1 MNFLLTLILF
11 LPLIGGISALFL
23 RRHPDRCRWVSLGI
37 ALADLILVLV
47 VWAGTD
53 PMPGALDGRRLFV
66 DLPWIPALGI
76 HYFLLLDG
84 ISLIMILLT
93 AFLMVL
99 CILVSWRS
107 ITERAGIYY
116 FVLLATETAVLG
128 VFLAADLF
136 LFYLFWELQLI
147 PIFFLIGLWGHP
159 DRVRAAVKFFLFS
172 MVGSLL
178 LLIAIAG
185 LYLIHGTQT
194 GVYGFTR
201 YQLMNTSLVP
211 TVEWWLFGAFLL
223 AFAVKIPIVPI
234 HTWLPDAHTEAPTAG
249 SVILAGLLLK
259 TGAYGL
265 LRFGFPLF
273 PTAAA
278 RSVPILLAL
287 GLLGL
292 FYIAWIALAQQDI
305 KRIIA
310 YSSISHMGLIV
321 LGLAVWNEIALS
333 GAVIQMVNHGITT
346 SALFIL
352 VGILEER
359 GHSRQLGD
367 YHGLWHRMPVFSGF
381 FLFFAMAAV
390 GLPGL
395 NNFIGEILILMG
407 AFRDRP
413 AVGIIGFA
421 GIVLTLIYV
430 LRLVQNLLFGPVD
443 DRMPGKDITHREAA
457 VLIPLALAVL
467 WIGLHPGPLLELL
480 NPSVDHLVDLLGRNA
495 GPEAVMTAG
504 AM

>member
-1 MNFLLTLILF
+1 MSFLLTLILF
-11 LPLIGGISALFL
+11 LPLIGGVAVLCL
-23 RRHPDRCRWVSLGI
+23 RQHPKWRRLTSLGVT
-37 ALADLILVLV
+37 LADLILVLM
-47 VWAGTD
+47 VWIGAD
-53 PMPGALDGRRLFV
+53 PIPGAMDGRRLFV

-76 HYFLLLDG
+76 RFFLLLDG
-84 ISLIMILLT
+84 ISLLMILLT
-93 AFLMVL
+93 TFLMVL

-107 ITERAGIYY
+107 ITERAGIYH

-128 VFLAADLF
+128 VFLSADLF

-172 MVGSLL
+172 MAGGLF
-178 LLIAIAG
+178 LLIAIIG
-185 LYLIHGTQT
+185 LYVIHGAQT
-194 GVYGFTR
+194 EVYGFTR
-201 YQLMNTSLVP
+201 YQLMNTTLGLR
-211 TVEWWLFGAFLL
+211 TEWFLFGAFL
-223 AFAVKIPIVPI
+223 AGFAVKIPTVPV

-278 RSVPILLAL
+278 RSEPILLLL

-292 FYIAWIALAQQDI
+292 FYIAWIALSQQDI
-305 KRIIA
+305 KRIVA

-321 LGLAVWNEIALS
+321 VGLAVWNEIALS

-367 YHGLWHRMPVFSGF
+367 YHGLWRRMPVFSGF

-407 AFRDRP
+407 AFREWP
-413 AVGIIGFA
+413 AAGVIGFI
-421 GIVLTLIYV
+421 GIVLTLIYI

-443 DRMPGKDITHREAA
+443 ERMPGDDITRREAA

-467 WIGLHPGPLLELL
+467 WIGLHPGPLLDLL
-480 NPSVDHLVDLLGRNA
+480 APSVAHLADLVGGDA
-495 GPEAVMTAG
+495 GSAMVMTAG
-504 AM
+504 AR

>member
-1 MNFLLTLILF
+1 MSFLLTLILF
-11 LPLIGGISALFL
+11 LPLIGGIAVLFL
-23 RRHPDRCRWVSLGI
+23 RQHPERCRWVSFGVTV
-37 ALADLILVLV
+37 ADLILVLA
-47 VWAGTD
+47 VWIGSDPIAGT
-53 PMPGALDGRRLFV
+53 MDGRRLMV

-76 HYFLLLDG
+76 RYFLLLDG
-84 ISLIMILLT
+84 ISLVMILLT

-99 CILVSWRS
+99 CILISWRS
-107 ITERAGIYY
+107 VTDRAGIYY
-116 FVLLATETAVLG
+116 FVLLASETAVLG

-172 MVGSLL
+172 MAGGLF
-178 LLIAIAG
+178 LLIAIIG
-185 LYLIHGTQT
+185 LYVIHGAQT
-194 GVYGFTR
+194 EVYGFTR
-201 YQLMNTSLVP
+201 YQLMNTTLGP
-211 TVEWWLFGAFLL
+211 TLEWWLFGAFL
-223 AFAVKIPIVPI
+223 AGFAVKIPIVPI

-278 RSVPILLAL
+278 RSAPILLAL

-292 FYIAWIALAQQDI
+292 FYIAWIALSQQDI
-305 KRIIA
+305 KRIVA

-321 LGLAVWNEIALS
+321 VGLAVWNEIALS

-407 AFRDRP
+407 AFQEWP
-413 AVGIIGFA
+413 AAGIIGFI
-421 GIVLTLIYV
+421 GIVLTLIYI

-443 DRMPGKDITHREAA
+443 DRMPGNDITHREAA

-467 WIGLHPGPLLELL
+467 WIGLHPGPLLDLL
-480 NPSVDHLVDLLGRNA
+480 NPSVDHLVDLLGGNGGTVDYMA
-495 GPEAVMTAG
+495 SG
-504 AM
+504 AN

>member
-1 MNFLLTLILF
+1 MRLLLTLILF
-11 LPLIGGISALFL
+11 LPLIGGIAVLFF
-23 RRHPDRCRWVSLGI
+23 RRHPDRCRWVSLGVT
-37 ALADLILVLV
+37 LADLILVLV
-47 VWAGTD
+47 VWFGTD
-53 PMPGALDGRRLFV
+53 PMPGAMDGRRLFV

-76 HYFLLLDG
+76 RYFLLLDG
-84 ISLIMILLT
+84 ISLVMILLT

-99 CILVSWRS
+99 CILASWRS
-107 ITERAGIYY
+107 IADRAGIYY
-116 FVLLATETAVLG
+116 FALLATETAVMG
-128 VFLAADLF
+128 VFLAGDLF

-159 DRVRAAVKFFLFS
+159 DRVRAAVRFFIFS
-172 MVGSLL
+172 MAGGLL
-178 LLIAIAG
+178 LLIAIIG
-185 LYLIHGTQT
+185 LYLIHGAQT
-194 GVYGFTR
+194 EVYGFAR
-201 YQLMNTSLVP
+201 YQLMNTTLGP
-211 TVEWWLFGAFLL
+211 AVEWWLFGAFLL
-223 AFAVKIPIVPI
+223 GFGVKIPIVPV

-278 RSVPILLAL
+278 RSVPILLTL
-287 GLLGL
+287 GLVGL
-292 FYIAWIALAQQDI
+292 FYIAWIALTQQDI
-305 KRIIA
+305 KRIVA
-310 YSSISHMGLIV
+310 YSSISHMGLV
-321 LGLAVWNEIALS
+321 VVGLAVWNEIALS

-407 AFRDRP
+407 TFQEWP
-413 AVGIIGFA
+413 AAGIIGFI
-421 GIVLTLIYV
+421 GIVLTLIYF

-443 DRMPGKDITHREAA
+443 ERMPGDDITQREAA

-467 WIGLHPGPLLELL
+467 WIGLHPGPLLDLL
-480 NPSVDHLVDLLGRNA
+480 APSVAHLADLVGGNGGA
-495 GPEAVMTAG
+495 ADYVASG